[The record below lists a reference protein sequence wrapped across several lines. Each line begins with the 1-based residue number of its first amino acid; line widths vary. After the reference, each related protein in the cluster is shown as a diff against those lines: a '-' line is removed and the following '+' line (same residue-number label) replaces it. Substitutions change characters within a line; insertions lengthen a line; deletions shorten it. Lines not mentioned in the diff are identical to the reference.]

1 MNQEVSGYYLADELS
16 GVTRGMLIALPEEE
30 WLPFRTM
37 TTAEFVA
44 ELVRIASQA
53 TLTKYRKHPRRPKKP
68 SPKKVYD
75 KQAPHVSTARL
86 LREKA
91 G

>member
-1 MNQEVSGYYLADELS
+1 
-16 GVTRGMLIALPEEE
+16 MLIALPEEE
-30 WLPFRTM
+30 WRPFRTM
-37 TTAEFVA
+37 STAEFVA
-44 ELVRIASQA
+44 ELVRIASHA
-53 TLTKYRKHPRRPKKP
+53 TLSRYRKHPRRPKKP

-75 KQAPHVSTARL
+75 KQTPHVSTARL